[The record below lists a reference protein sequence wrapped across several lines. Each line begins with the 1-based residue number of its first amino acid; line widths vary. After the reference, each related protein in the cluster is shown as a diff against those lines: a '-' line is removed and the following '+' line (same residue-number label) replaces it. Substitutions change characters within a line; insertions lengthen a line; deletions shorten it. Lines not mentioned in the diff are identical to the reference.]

1 MTASASTSAA
11 AGANPASSSTEKLAS
26 PLDSPRT
33 LREALPIFLGHAS
46 PRILVAALATAL
58 VARIAVGGW
67 SWRDL
72 VVVAVVALYWPIQ
85 EWLIHV
91 FILHA
96 KPVRILGRTFDPALP
111 RKHRLHHRDPWNYH
125 ILFIPL
131 HTYVYTLPLLVF
143 LCFTLTPTAAL
154 ALTALVAHLSGT
166 LHYEAVHFG
175 VHTRVTPKGRFY
187 QRLWQNHRLHHFKN
201 EKFWYGV
208 TRLEGDRLLG
218 TGPDPASV
226 ALSPTARTL
235 VG

>member
-1 MTASASTSAA
+1 MTASASGPVAA
-11 AGANPASSSTEKLAS
+11 TDPEASDAEKVAS
-26 PLDSPRT
+26 PVDSPRT
-33 LREALPIFLGHAS
+33 LRAALPIFLGHAS
-46 PRILVAALATAL
+46 PRILLAALGTAL

-72 VVVAVVALYWPIQ
+72 VVVAIVALYWPIQ

-96 KPVRILGRTFDPALP
+96 KPIHILGRTFDSALP
-111 RKHRLHHRDPWNYH
+111 KKHRAHHRDPWNYR

-131 HTYVYTLPLLVF
+131 HTYAYTLPLLVLISF
-143 LCFTLTPTAAL
+143 LLTPTTAL
-154 ALTALVAHLSGT
+154 ALTALVAHLSGA

-218 TGPDPASV
+218 TGPDPATV

-235 VG
+235 AG